1 VRYNVG
7 VAYLLW
13 LISGCGALGLHRFY
27 LGKIGTGLL
36 WMCSGGLCGVG
47 MLYDAVTMAR
57 QVREANVRYSVEARV
72 RGELAYAEAAGSGY
86 APYGAAPYGS
96 APAPKPDSPEKVILR
111 VARKNG
117 GFVTPGEAALEG
129 DLSVDEARKQLDKL
143 ASKGSAEMRVRSSG
157 VVVYF
162 FPEFSGEGRD
172 DFAV

>member
-13 LISGCGALGLHRFY
+13 LVSGFGALGFHRFY
-27 LGKIGTGLL
+27 LGKIGTGFL
-36 WMCSGGLCGVG
+36 WFVTGGLCGIG
-47 MLYDAVTMAR
+47 CLYDAFTIPR
-57 QVREANVRYSVEARV
+57 QVREANIGARI
-72 RGELAYAEAAGSGY
+72 RAEMDYGSGRGI
-86 APYGAAPYGS
+86 PTYGLGANARQS
-96 APAPKPDSPEKVILR
+96 ENPEKTVLR

-129 DLSVDEARKQLDKL
+129 DLTVDEARKLLEKL
-143 ASKGSAEMRVRSSG
+143 AATGNAEMRVRSSG

-162 FPEFSGEGRD
+162 FPEFALDGND